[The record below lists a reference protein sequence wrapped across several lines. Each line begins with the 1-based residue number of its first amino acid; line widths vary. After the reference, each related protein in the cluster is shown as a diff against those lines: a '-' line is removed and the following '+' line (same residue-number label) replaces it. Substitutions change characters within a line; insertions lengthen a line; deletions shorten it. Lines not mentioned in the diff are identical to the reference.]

1 MYFSKLSFQTHTTD
15 ITYFINKIVPSVKY
29 CGCVCIKFCQWL
41 TPILEN
47 VYTDITNTDKKW
59 LTILE
64 QFYENCSEQSVIY
77 TLQTY
82 KNDFGENLYDKYEI
96 ISTSLGV
103 PFAIFAS
110 LSSAYN
116 TSNKISV

>member
-1 MYFSKLSFQTHTTD
+1 MYYIIKTIYNYINICYHVNNFYYVTQTKEVNDDD

-82 KNDFGENLYDKYEI
+82 KNDFGDI
-96 ISTSLGV
+96 Q
-103 PFAIFAS
+103 
-110 LSSAYN
+110 
-116 TSNKISV
+116 